1 MTSVKVKFRPSTAEG
16 RPGNIIYQ
24 ITHHR
29 TARTIATGYKVYP
42 GEWDEKHSTV
52 IVPTGTNRR
61 PVVQPIFQQIRWDME
76 RLDRIIRNLDSKGR
90 EYSPDKVVDEF
101 HKIKRPDLFFE
112 YMENVIVRLQSLNQ
126 TGTAR
131 NYRSTL
137 NSFKAFRNGEDIL
150 LGQVDAILI
159 EDYQSWLR
167 AGGKAPNSVTFY
179 LRILRAVYNRA
190 SEEELTQDRKPF
202 RKASVSIGKTRKR
215 ALSWK
220 DIKHIKDLDL
230 SSIPSLEFARDIF
243 IFLFICRGMSFIDA
257 AFLKKSD
264 FQGGTITYRR
274 HKTKQQIQIKIVKQ
288 IQEIADRY
296 STDELPYLLPIITK
310 AGNNE
315 RKQYESALRRI
326 NNQLKKIG
334 RMLKLPLP
342 LTTYTS
348 RHSWATIAKQK
359 GIAIATISDALG
371 HDSQLTTEIY
381 LASIDTS
388 TIDRANDLVIKDL

>member
-1 MTSVKVKFRPSTAEG
+1 MTSVKVKFRPSTVEG

-29 TARTIATGYKVYP
+29 TARTITTTYKVYP
-42 GEWDEKHSTV
+42 DEWDEKHST
-52 IVPTGTNRR
+52 IIIPTSLERR
-61 PVVQPIFQQIRWDME
+61 PIVQPIFQRIRWDME
-76 RLDRIIRNLDSKGR
+76 RLDRIIRNLDSKAR
-90 EYSPDKVVDEF
+90 VYSPDKVVNEF
-101 HKIKRPDLFFE
+101 HKITHPDLFFD
-112 YMENVIVRLQSLNQ
+112 YMKNVIIRLQSLNQ

-150 LGQVDAILI
+150 LEQIDTILI
-159 EDYQSWLR
+159 EDYRSWLR
-167 AGGKAPNSVTFY
+167 TGGKAPNSITFY

-202 RKASVSIGKTRKR
+202 RKIPICIEKTKKR
-215 ALSWK
+215 ALLWK

-230 SSIPSLEFARDIF
+230 TSNPSLEFARDIF

-264 FQGGTITYRR
+264 FQDGIITYRR
-274 HKTKQQIQIKIVKQ
+274 HKTKQQIRIKIVKQ
-288 IQEIADRY
+288 IQEIVNRY
-296 STDELPYLLPIITK
+296 SIDELPYLLPIITK
-310 AGNNE
+310 AGNDE
-315 RKQYESALRRI
+315 RKQYESALHRI

-334 RMLKLPLP
+334 KMLKLPLP
-342 LTTYTS
+342 LTTYTT
-348 RHSWATIAKQK
+348 RHSWASIAKQK
-359 GIAIATISDALG
+359 GITIATISDALG

-388 TIDRANDLVIKDL
+388 SIDRANDLIIKDL